1 MGLNLKA
8 TLATL
13 KSAAYARKN
22 KAPGDSVVVK
32 STAAGGENRTPEV
45 YQSPGV
51 ISLPGDGTLGAQVYL
66 EGGRVIVVATHNYK
80 IKITLAQ
87 GETAVYSTDA
97 AGDIVKAKAIFKAD
111 GSIEL
116 NGSSKTFVTHA
127 ELNTALQN
135 FITALNLHTHP
146 TAAIGPPSP
155 PTAPMSLNIS
165 SAATTTIKT
174 GG

>member
-1 MGLNLKA
+1 MGLMA
-8 TLATL
+8 TLCRIANA
-13 KSAAYARKN
+13 KYAKKDR
-22 KAPGDSVVVK
+22 APGDSITGDSV
-32 STAAGGENRTPEV
+32 AAGGEQRTPEV
-45 YQSPGV
+45 YSSPGIV
-51 ISLPGDGTLGAQVYL
+51 ALPGDGVRGVQVYL
-66 EGGRVIVVATHNYK
+66 EGGRTVVVATYNYQ
-80 IKITLAQ
+80 IKINLAK
-87 GETAVYSTDA
+87 GETAVYSTTA
-97 AGDIVKAKAIFKAD
+97 NGQTVKAVALFKVD
-111 GSIEL
+111 GTIEL

-155 PTAPMSLNIS
+155 PTAPMSINIS